1 MLPIERGRYIGLE
14 RGMRLCEICDLED
27 LGDEYHYIRVRK
39 NKNITTLRESILPR
53 YYWQRPSMF
62 KFTQM
67 LSSVSEN
74 IRLARK
80 VSSLCR
86 QIMYLL

>member
-1 MLPIERGRYIGLE
+1 MYIGLE
-14 RGMRLCEICDLED
+14 RGMRPCEICDLTD
-27 LGDEYHYIRVRK
+27 LGDECHYICICK

-67 LSSVSEN
+67 LISVSEN
-74 IRLARK
+74 ISLARK
-80 VSSLCR
+80 VSSLCS
-86 QIMYLL
+86 